1 MCQSRGKNGA
11 GKGAKEVCLG
21 RRLLAH
27 ACGGEQ
33 GSGTFLALATLVLV
47 VGAATPMLFGAN
59 QAFEAELLDTAAELS
74 AMSAA
79 DSLSGFLTGHPCEV
93 AAKVALLN
101 RVNLDECRI
110 VGFDIT
116 ITVSAKSIGMVHFAS
131 ATATTS

>member
-11 GKGAKEVCLG
+11 GKGVKEVCLG
-21 RRLLAH
+21 RRLLAN

-47 VGAATPMLFGAN
+47 VGAATQLIFGAN

-79 DSLSGFLTGHPCEV
+79 DSLSGFSTGHPCEV
-93 AAKVALLN
+93 ARQVA
-101 RVNLDECRI
+101 RVNAAVLESC
-110 VGFDIT
+110 T
-116 ITVSAKSIGMVHFAS
+116 IYGLPVEVE
-131 ATATTS
+131 

>member
-1 MCQSRGKNGA
+1 MCQSGGKDWV
-11 GKGAKEVCLG
+11 GKGVKEVCLG

-47 VGAATPMLFGAN
+47 VGAATPLIVGAN
-59 QAFEAELLDTAAELS
+59 QAFEDELLDTAAELA

-93 AAKVALLN
+93 AAEVARQN

>member
-1 MCQSRGKNGA
+1 MCQGRCKNWA
-11 GKGAKEVCLG
+11 GKGVKEVCLG

-27 ACGGEQ
+27 ACGGER

-47 VGAATPMLFGAN
+47 VGAATPLIFGAN
-59 QAFEAELLDTAAELS
+59 QAFEAELLDTAAELA

-93 AAKVALLN
+93 AAEVARQN

-110 VGFDIT
+110 VGFDTT

>member
-1 MCQSRGKNGA
+1 MCQSCGKNGA
-11 GKGAKEVCLG
+11 GKGAREVCLG
-21 RRLLAH
+21 RRFLAH
-27 ACGGEQ
+27 AWSGEQ

-47 VGAATPMLFGAN
+47 VGAATPLIFGAN
-59 QAFEAELLDTAAELS
+59 QAFEAERLDTAAELS

-93 AAKVALLN
+93 AAKVARLN